1 MLRQS
6 YARHMAEYVL
16 LTFSAR
22 YLQKVHSRLGKDSF
36 STDSGLAQDK
46 TRIRIR
52 IRLDRRL
59 KPVHSS
65 PRSFKH

>member
-22 YLQKVHSRLGKDSF
+22 YLQKVHSRLGKDSL

-46 TRIRIR
+46 TRIRR
-52 IRLDRRL
+52 RLDRRL